1 MQERRLEARN
11 KWPRENDPD
20 RSPACLCH
28 KHGRQGA
35 AICRVSSMRM
45 DPEVG
50 TYFNPKLP
58 RKGEGM
64 SFPPE
69 ERLTLVVTPVRG
81 QTLIQ
86 NDSHIVARILFNSQ
100 RATIVERYKHL
111 IGLRRSIESP

>member
-1 MQERRLEARN
+1 
-11 KWPRENDPD
+11 
-20 RSPACLCH
+20 
-28 KHGRQGA
+28 
-35 AICRVSSMRM
+35 MRM
-45 DPEVG
+45 DPGVG
-50 TYFNPKLP
+50 TYFNPNLP

-69 ERLTLVVTPVRG
+69 KRLTLVMARVRD

-111 IGLRRSIESP
+111 IGLSLSIESP